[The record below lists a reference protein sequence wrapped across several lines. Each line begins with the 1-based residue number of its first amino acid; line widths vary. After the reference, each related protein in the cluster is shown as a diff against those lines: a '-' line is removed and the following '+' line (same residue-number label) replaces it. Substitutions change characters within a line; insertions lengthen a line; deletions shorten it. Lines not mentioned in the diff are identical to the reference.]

1 MPAIRTATCL
11 RPCGYSGHGTG
22 KGTEQNGHFFLP
34 LALLLAHASA
44 VRFLPGFRCR
54 VRARAGQPAS
64 QPATV
69 RPARRNSRR
78 HSRLGIR
85 CLWLTPCRAAGGGA
99 GSLVRRR
106 RYAGG
111 WCHPPPALLRPRFR
125 PASPR
130 RTGRWLGVTS
140 PHARTGRRARR
151 QARLRQDPAE
161 VDWSRPRRA
170 PPCTPLVVVGRPA
183 RAVTSRPRPLPSHP
197 SGFRKYLRCGRSKRA
212 GKDDPS

>member
-1 MPAIRTATCL
+1 VGTA
-11 RPCGYSGHGTG
+11 
-22 KGTEQNGHFFLP
+22 
-34 LALLLAHASA
+34 
-44 VRFLPGFRCR
+44 
-54 VRARAGQPAS
+54 RARARNRTAIFFTSGSPPSPRLRRAFPPGISLPGSGQSRPAS
-64 QPATV
+64 QPPCAPLVGT
-69 RPARRNSRR
+69 RGGTAG
-78 HSRLGIR
+78 LGIR
-85 CLWLTPCRAAGGGA
+85 CLCLTPCRAAGGGA

>member
-1 MPAIRTATCL
+1 VGTA
-11 RPCGYSGHGTG
+11 
-22 KGTEQNGHFFLP
+22 
-34 LALLLAHASA
+34 
-44 VRFLPGFRCR
+44 
-54 VRARAGQPAS
+54 RARARNRTAIFFYLWLSSSPTPPPCVSSRDFAAGYGPEPAS

>member
-1 MPAIRTATCL
+1 MPAIRTAACL

-22 KGTEQNGHFFLP
+22 KGTEQNGHFFYLWLSP
-34 LALLLAHASA
+34 SPTPPPCVSSRDFA
-44 VRFLPGFRCR
+44 
-54 VRARAGQPAS
+54 AGYGPEPAS

-78 HSRLGIR
+78 HGRLGIR
-85 CLWLTPCRAAGGGA
+85 CLCLTPCRAAGGGA
-99 GSLVRRR
+99 GSLVRWR

-140 PHARTGRRARR
+140 PHARN
-151 QARLRQDPAE
+151 
-161 VDWSRPRRA
+161 
-170 PPCTPLVVVGRPA
+170 RPA
-183 RAVTSRPRPLPSHP
+183 SAAPSQVTSRPGGRLISTAPGRAVRRSLAGPSGNVSASASASASLPSHP
-197 SGFRKYLRCGRSKRA
+197 SGLRKIFAMWTEQTRRER
-212 GKDDPS
+212 